1 MADTFDTL
9 LGTVSA
15 GEDLT
20 TSQMQAAIGQIMTG
34 GCTDGQIGLFL
45 TALATKGETVAEL
58 AGAAAAMRAN
68 MTPIQSRHEKLL
80 DTCGTGGG
88 GSTIFNVSTTA
99 ALVIAA
105 AGVPVAKHGNK
116 SVTSRSGSADLL
128 AELGVNI
135 NANVAQVER
144 CLNELGI
151 CFCFAPL
158 MHPAMKNVSAVRK
171 QLGIRTIFNLLG
183 PLANP
188 ASAQFQLLG
197 VGRADTR
204 HLIASALRMLG
215 TQRSFVVCGTD
226 GLGEVSLAATTVG
239 TEVSPDGEREF
250 SWEPEDFGL
259 NRSPLGAI
267 EITGPSDSLKLAREV
282 LAGEHGPARDIVIL
296 NAAAGLLVVGKTSEP
311 QDAAAIAAEAIDN
324 GKAAELLANL
334 VRLSHEPA
342 GSF

>member
-20 TSQMQAAIGQIMTG
+20 VGQMQAAIGQIMTG

-135 NANVAQVER
+135 NATVPQVER

-215 TQRSFVVCGTD
+215 TKRSFVVCGTD
-226 GLGEVSLAATTVG
+226 GLGEVSLAAKTVG
-239 TEVSPDGEREF
+239 TEVTPDGEREF

-267 EITGPSDSLKLAREV
+267 EITGPSDSLKLARSV
-282 LAGEHGPARDIVIL
+282 LEGEHGPARDIVVL
-296 NAAAGLLVVGKTSEP
+296 NAAAGLLVVGKSSEP
-311 QDAAAIAAEAIDN
+311 QKVAAIAAEAIDS

-342 GSF
+342 A

>member
-1 MADTFDTL
+1 
-9 LGTVSA
+9 
-15 GEDLT
+15 
-20 TSQMQAAIGQIMTG
+20 MQAAIGQIMTG
-34 GCTDGQIGLFL
+34 GCSDGQIGLFL
-45 TALATKGETVAEL
+45 TTLAAKGETVAEV

-68 MTPIQSRHEKLL
+68 MTPIKSRHDKLL

-135 NANVAQVER
+135 NANVPQVER

-226 GLGEVSLAATTVG
+226 GLGEVSLAAPTVG
-239 TEVSPDGEREF
+239 TETTPDGEHEF
-250 SWEPEDFGL
+250 SWTPEDIGL
-259 NRSPLGAI
+259 KSMPLDAI
-267 EITGPSDSLKLAREV
+267 EIAGPLDSLNLARSV
-282 LAGEHGPARDIVIL
+282 LAGEPGPARDIVVL
-296 NAAAGLLVVGKTSEP
+296 NAAAGLLVVGKTAEP
-311 QDAAAIAAEAIDN
+311 REAAAIAAEAIDS
-324 GKAAELLANL
+324 GKAARLLADL

-342 GSF
+342 D

>member
-1 MADTFDTL
+1 MADTFDSL

-20 TSQMQAAIGQIMTG
+20 ASQMQAAIGQIMTG

-45 TALATKGETVAEL
+45 TALSTKGESVAEL
-58 AGAAAAMRAN
+58 AGAATAMRAN
-68 MTPIQSRHEKLL
+68 MTPIKSRHARLL

-88 GSTIFNVSTTA
+88 GSKIFNVSTTA

-144 CLNELGI
+144 CLNELAI

-226 GLGEVSLAATTVG
+226 GLGEVSLAATTAG
-239 TEVSPDGEREF
+239 TETTPDAEREF
-250 SWEPEDFGL
+250 SWEPEDFGIP
-259 NRSPLGAI
+259 RSPLGAI
-267 EITGPSDSLKLAREV
+267 EITGPRDSLRLARTV
-282 LAGEHGPARDIVIL
+282 LDGEQGPARDIVIL
-296 NAAAGLLVVGKTSEP
+296 NAAAGLLVVGQTSEP
-311 QDAAAIAAEAIDN
+311 QQAAAIAAETIDS
-324 GKAAELLANL
+324 GQAAKLLANL
-334 VRLSHEPA
+334 VRLSHEPVA
-342 GSF
+342 